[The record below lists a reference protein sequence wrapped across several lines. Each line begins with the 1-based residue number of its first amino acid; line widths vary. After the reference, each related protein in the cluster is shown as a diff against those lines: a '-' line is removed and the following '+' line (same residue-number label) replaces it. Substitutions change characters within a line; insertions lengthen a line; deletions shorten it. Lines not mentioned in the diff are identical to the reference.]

1 MRFPRRAGILLH
13 PTSLPGPHGT
23 GDLGPSALR
32 FADRLA
38 EAGQGLWQV
47 LPLGPTGAANSPYQA
62 LSSFAGNPLLISLDA
77 LVEDRLLPEK
87 DARRHPD
94 FAEDRAD
101 FDGARRFKEEAL
113 RTAFERFSEMTASDL
128 HDAFRIFRQETE
140 AWLPDFALFM
150 ALKDH
155 FRGKPWYD
163 WPEPGLVRRE
173 AKAMKAARAE
183 LKKEIRYHVFCQ
195 FLFFRQWRHLRE
207 HARAKGVHLVG
218 DVPIYAAHDS
228 ADVWMA
234 PAFFALDASGR
245 ATGQA
250 GVPPDYFSE
259 TGQLWGN
266 PLYDW
271 NALEKDGF
279 SWWIERIRATLA
291 QVDILRIDH
300 FRGLES
306 YWAVP
311 AGAAT
316 AAEGEWK
323 TGPGSAFFEALETA
337 LGEVPIIAE
346 DLGIIT
352 EEVEA
357 LRARHKLPGMKVL
370 QFAFAEGAES
380 YLPHRFTD
388 PNCVAYTATHDND
401 TTRGWY
407 AAEGPDY
414 AHMDVEALRRERDK
428 ARRYLARDGSDIAW
442 DLIRLVAG
450 STADTALWPMQ
461 DVLDLGN
468 EARMNRPGQA
478 EGQWAWRMTPA
489 QLESFPAERLA
500 ELSWL
505 YDRGPSPT
513 TA

>member
-1 MRFPRRAGILLH
+1 
-13 PTSLPGPHGT
+13 
-23 GDLGPSALR
+23 
-32 FADRLA
+32 
-38 EAGQGLWQV
+38 
-47 LPLGPTGAANSPYQA
+47 
-62 LSSFAGNPLLISLDA
+62 
-77 LVEDRLLPEK
+77 
-87 DARRHPD
+87 
-94 FAEDRAD
+94 
-101 FDGARRFKEEAL
+101 
-113 RTAFERFSEMTASDL
+113 
-128 HDAFRIFRQETE
+128 
-140 AWLPDFALFM
+140 
-150 ALKDH
+150 
-155 FRGKPWYD
+155 
-163 WPEPGLVRRE
+163 
-173 AKAMKAARAE
+173 
-183 LKKEIRYHVFCQ
+183 
-195 FLFFRQWRHLRE
+195 
-207 HARAKGVHLVG
+207 
-218 DVPIYAAHDS
+218 
-228 ADVWMA
+228 MA
-234 PAFFALDASGR
+234 PEFFALDETGR

-271 NALEKDGF
+271 AALEKDGF
-279 SWWIERIRATLA
+279 SWWIDRIRATLA

-311 AGAAT
+311 AGAKT
-316 AAEGEWK
+316 AAGGEWK
-323 TGPGSAFFEALETA
+323 PGPGSAFFEALEAA
-337 LGEVPIIAE
+337 LGEVPVIAE

-357 LRARHKLPGMKVL
+357 LRRAHRLPGMKVL

-380 YLPHRFTD
+380 YLPHRYTD

-414 AHMDVEALRRERDK
+414 AHMDAEALRRERDK

-450 STADTALWPMQ
+450 STADTAIWPMQ

-468 EARMNRPGQA
+468 DARMNRPGEA
-478 EGQWAWRMTPA
+478 EGQWTWRMTPA
-489 QLESFPAERLA
+489 ELESVPAGRLA

-505 YDRGPSPT
+505 CERGPSPT
-513 TA
+513 GA